1 MDDANTVGA
10 ATATHTSSFYAWN
23 RLPLELKLLVLENFV
38 HRTRPITHR
47 STIVSAYSLEF
58 LTLLHVNKSL
68 RDLTYR
74 LQYSRGVV
82 LERAPG
88 YYRSKLNSKKYR
100 AGVVDGFSDLED
112 IQRGP
117 EAFSLNAYTFQHP
130 KAGVA
135 VFVRRVELRLT
146 IDDKFELWTANLNQI
161 CFLRPPV
168 GFNEWFLFL
177 QHKTK
182 QDHERYAEW
191 QHAFSNVESL
201 KLVLN
206 VRSAICSRDSNTR
219 LPGRCFDVDAR
230 NPSVYPCVDR
240 KRNLLDMFR
249 NTKIFLKPSEVDVVV
264 KGLTC
269 DGYNESFQKRTERTC
284 EHGCS
289 RLIADVVKTAVLGEG
304 DDTEAV
310 NES

>member
-23 RLPLELKLLVLENFV
+23 RLPLELKLLVLEDFV
-38 HRTRPITHR
+38 RRTRPITHR

-88 YYRSKLNSKKYR
+88 YYRLKLNSKKYPTG
-100 AGVVDGFSDLED
+100 AVDGFSDLED

-146 IDDKFELWTANLNQI
+146 IDDKFELWTANPDQV

-168 GFNEWFLFL
+168 GFNEWFLLL
-177 QHKTK
+177 QHKAK
-182 QDHERYAEW
+182 LDHDRYAEW
-191 QHAFSNVESL
+191 QRVFSNVESL

-206 VRSAICSRDSNTR
+206 VRSTIRSRESSTR
-219 LPGRCFDVDAR
+219 LPGRCFAVGTKL
-230 NPSVYPCVDR
+230 DR

-249 NTKIFLKPSEVDVVV
+249 TRRFFS
-264 KGLTC
+264 
-269 DGYNESFQKRTERTC
+269 SQ
-284 EHGCS
+284 S
-289 RLIADVVKTAVLGEG
+289 RWM
-304 DDTEAV
+304 
-310 NES
+310 SW